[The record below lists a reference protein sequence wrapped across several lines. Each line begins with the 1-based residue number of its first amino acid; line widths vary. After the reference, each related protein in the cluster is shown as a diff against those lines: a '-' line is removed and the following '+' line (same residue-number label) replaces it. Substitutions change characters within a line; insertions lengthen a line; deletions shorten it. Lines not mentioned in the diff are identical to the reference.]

1 MSCCGRQTSNF
12 TAPAT
17 PHRPASP
24 HANGS
29 AAPPQARQTHVYFEY
44 AGQTGLTVT
53 GPVSGKR
60 YRFDRPGAR
69 LAVEPVDKPAIERV
83 PHLRRV
89 LGPG

>member
-12 TAPAT
+12 AAPAMPHRTAP
-17 PHRPASP
+17 PH
-24 HANGS
+24 S
-29 AAPPQARQTHVYFEY
+29 AAPPPPRFTHVYFEY

-53 GPVSGKR
+53 GPVSGRR

-69 LAVEPVDKPAIERV
+69 LAVEPVDKPAMERV

-89 LGPG
+89 PGPG